1 MLGLRSRLVLLLF
14 FLLNIL
20 RLGLWLIFLGS
31 LLLLGFLLLV
41 GFWGLVLN
49 GLVDEL
55 EFVDNGGVDGL
66 IVDRFIPAGYA
77 GVLLAPLLIEEELE
91 APGDDAGCEEVC

>member
-1 MLGLRSRLVLLLF
+1 MLGLRSRLVLLLL

-20 RLGLWLIFLGS
+20 RLWLWLLFLSS
-31 LLLLGFLLLV
+31 LFLLWFLLLV
-41 GFWGLVLN
+41 GFWGLVLD

-66 IVDRFIPAGYA
+66 IVDCFVPAGYA

-91 APGDDAGCEEVC
+91 ATGDDAGCKEVC